1 MSSKRFFM
9 AEFISLYSGS
19 SGNSSV
25 VRCGSR
31 YLIVDMGKGVRT
43 TSAAL
48 KALGLAVSD
57 CDGILVTHEHSDH
70 VKGLSTFLKK
80 NPLPVYGCADT
91 LDTLASR
98 GTIPPAVDAVP
109 VDGQTLEIGDFTVTS
124 FPTSHDVPCV
134 GYRIHT
140 PDGKT
145 MTIATDL
152 GVLTP
157 PVHEALAGCDLVAL
171 ESNYDLHMLR
181 SGPYPYYL
189 RSRIES
195 ARGHL
200 SNDECSAKL
209 LELIQE
215 GCKRFALCHLSQ
227 ENNTP
232 ALALQTV
239 FNTLGAAGVVPDKDC
254 IVQAQRRNEVSPALE
269 F

>member
-1 MSSKRFFM
+1 MS
-9 AEFISLYSGS
+9 EFISLYSGS
-19 SGNSSV
+19 SGNCSV
-25 VRCGSR
+25 VRTGER
-31 YLIVDMGKGVRT
+31 YIIIDMGKGVRT

-48 KALGLAVSD
+48 KELGLNIRD
-57 CDGILVTHEHSDH
+57 CAGILVTHEHSDH
-70 VKGLSTFLKK
+70 VKGLATFLKK
-80 NPLPVYGCADT
+80 NPLPVYGADDT
-91 LDTLASR
+91 LDFLDANGIVPASCELRTLS
-98 GTIPPAVDAVP
+98 GGEEDV
-109 VDGQTLEIGDFTVTS
+109 GDFGVTM

-140 PDGKT
+140 PDNKT

-157 PVHEALAGCDLVAL
+157 PVHQALSGCDLVAL

-181 SGPYPYYL
+181 SGRYPYYL

-195 ARGHL
+195 NRGHL

-215 GCKRFALCHLSQ
+215 GCKKFALCHLSQ

-232 ALALQTV
+232 ALALQTM
-239 FNTLGAAGVVPDKDC
+239 FNTLGAAGVVPEKDC
-254 IVQAQRRNEVSPALE
+254 IVQAQRRNEISPTLT

>member
-1 MSSKRFFM
+1 M

-25 VRCGSR
+25 VRCGQR

-80 NPLPVYGCADT
+80 NTLPVYGAAAT
-91 LDTLASR
+91 LDFLDSNGIVPASCELHE
-98 GTIPPAVDAVP
+98 
-109 VDGQTLEIGDFTVTS
+109 LEGREEDVGAFGVQS

-157 PVHEALAGCDLVAL
+157 Q
-171 ESNYDLHMLR
+171 SNNH
-181 SGPYPYYL
+181 
-189 RSRIES
+189 
-195 ARGHL
+195 A
-200 SNDECSAKL
+200 
-209 LELIQE
+209 
-215 GCKRFALCHLSQ
+215 
-227 ENNTP
+227 
-232 ALALQTV
+232 
-239 FNTLGAAGVVPDKDC
+239 
-254 IVQAQRRNEVSPALE
+254 
-269 F
+269 

>member
-1 MSSKRFFM
+1 MS
-9 AEFISLYSGS
+9 EFISLYSGS
-19 SGNSSV
+19 SGNCSV
-25 VRCGSR
+25 VRTGEK
-31 YLIVDMGKGVRT
+31 YIIIDMGKGVRT

-48 KALGLAVSD
+48 KELGLNISD
-57 CDGILVTHEHSDH
+57 CAGILVTHEHSDH
-70 VKGLSTFLKK
+70 AKGLTTFLKK
-80 NPLPVYGCADT
+80 NPPPVWCRRYAGFPGCKRSARQPC
-91 LDTLASR
+91 AAHPGPAGGR
-98 GTIPPAVDAVP
+98 GCGDFGVTMFPPA
-109 VDGQTLEIGDFTVTS
+109 TTC
-124 FPTSHDVPCV
+124 PCV

-140 PDGKT
+140 PDNKT

-157 PVHEALAGCDLVAL
+157 PVHQALSGCDLVAL

-181 SGPYPYYL
+181 SGRYPYYL

-195 ARGHL
+195 NRGHL

-215 GCKRFALCHLSQ
+215 GCKKFALCHLSQ

-232 ALALQTV
+232 ALALQTM
-239 FNTLGAAGVVPDKDC
+239 FNTLGAAGVVPEKDC
-254 IVQAQRRNEVSPALE
+254 IVQAQRRNEVSPALT

>member
-1 MSSKRFFM
+1 M

-80 NPLPVYGCADT
+80 NPLPVYGAADT
-91 LDTLASR
+91 LDFLDAN
-98 GTIPPAVDAVP
+98 GIVPPSCELN
-109 VDGQTLEIGDFTVTS
+109 TLEGREEDVGAFGVQS

-145 MTIATDL
+145 MTIATARQNCWSSFRK
-152 GVLTP
+152 GAS
-157 PVHEALAGCDLVAL
+157 ALPCAI
-171 ESNYDLHMLR
+171 SRRRTTLR
-181 SGPYPYYL
+181 
-189 RSRIES
+189 
-195 ARGHL
+195 HL
-200 SNDECSAKL
+200 PCRRCS
-209 LELIQE
+209 I
-215 GCKRFALCHLSQ
+215 RW
-227 ENNTP
+227 
-232 ALALQTV
+232 
-239 FNTLGAAGVVPDKDC
+239 
-254 IVQAQRRNEVSPALE
+254 AQRAWCRTKTASCRHSAAMR
-269 F
+269 